1 MRLHYTADYVFA
13 NGAFLQPGWLVVE
26 GDTIVSV
33 SPGRP
38 PKDAQQVVD
47 FGVDAIFPGTV
58 NTHTHSYLTLLRG
71 RYDDLEFSDWL
82 PKVYATMASFGP
94 EETYLGAALCFG
106 ELLSSGTTSVA
117 DFFYLNSRGND
128 NVRAAIQAALDLGI
142 RLVMGRTF
150 LDAEWGGPAAR
161 EPVDVAVGRYRELR
175 SEFADHPLVQVCPA
189 PHSIYGA
196 SRGMIE
202 AAFHLAEEYG
212 TRWHMHVAD
221 SEDTTRGVETT
232 FGAPSAQLLE
242 DWGVLTDRLVAVH
255 GLWFSDEEVE
265 LLSRRHVGISYNAAV
280 QMKDAIL
287 DVPRLLRHGI
297 TVGLGTDH
305 ATSNNSQNI
314 LSDLRVAWL
323 AQRSRARSAAVLS
336 VGQLI
341 DLATVDGGRLL
352 GLPVGRLAAGYKA
365 DFMVVD
371 TQDLSLQPLDSLA
384 SNIVHAISD
393 RAVRHVFCGGRQV
406 LRDGRLALVNQHD
419 LVERIAAL
427 STRLAPVN

>member
-1 MRLHYTADYVFA
+1 MPLHYTADRVFA
-13 NGAFLQPGWLVVE
+13 DGTFLQPGSLTVT

-33 SPGRP
+33 SQGRP
-38 PKDAQQVVD
+38 PKSATEVVD
-47 FGVDAIFPGTV
+47 FGSDAIFPGTV

-71 RYDDLEFSDWL
+71 RYDDLAFSDWL

-106 ELLSSGTTSVA
+106 ELLSSGTTTVA
-117 DFFYLNSRGND
+117 DFFYLNSRGNA

-150 LDAEWGGPAAR
+150 LDAEWGGAAAR
-161 EPVDVAVGRYRELR
+161 ESVDTAVSRFRDLR
-175 SEFADHPLVQVCPA
+175 TEFEGHAFVQVCPA

-196 SRGMIE
+196 SRTMIE

-221 SEDTTRGVETT
+221 SEDTTRGVERD
-232 FGAPSAQLLE
+232 FGAPSVRLLE
-242 DWGVLTDRLVAVH
+242 DWGVLTDRLVAIH
-255 GLWFSDEEVE
+255 GLWLSDDEVA
-265 LLSRRHVGISYNAAV
+265 LLARRHVGVSYNPAP
-280 QMKDAIL
+280 QMKEAIL
-287 DVPRLLRHGI
+287 DVPRLHRNGI
-297 TVGLGTDH
+297 LVGLGTDH

-314 LSDLRVAWL
+314 LSDVRLAWL

-336 VGQLI
+336 VAQLI

-365 DFMVVD
+365 DFMVLD
-371 TQDLSLQPLDSLA
+371 TQDFSLQPLDSLE

-393 RAVRHVFCGGRQV
+393 RAIRHVFCGGRQV
-406 LRDGRLALVNQHD
+406 VRDGQLTLVNQAE
-419 LVERIAAL
+419 LIARIASL
-427 STRLAPVN
+427 STGVAPTS